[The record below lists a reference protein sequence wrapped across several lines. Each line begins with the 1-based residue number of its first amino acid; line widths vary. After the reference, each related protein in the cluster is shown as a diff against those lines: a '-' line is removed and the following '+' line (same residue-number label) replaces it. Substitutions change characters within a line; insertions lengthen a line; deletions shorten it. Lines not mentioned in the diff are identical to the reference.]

1 MGIEEDKIE
10 LLTKLVHEGYLK
22 TDKVIDAFREVRREL
37 FVPES
42 QSLFAYKDYP
52 LDIGRGQ
59 TISAPHMSAMMTEL
73 LRPAKK
79 DSVLEIGTGSGY
91 QACILSRLAGTVTTV
106 EIDPDLAL
114 AAQEN
119 LKKTGCGNARVVLGD
134 GSSGYPQLA
143 PYDRIIVTCAVP
155 EILASWKNQ
164 LKDGGILIAPVG
176 GFYRQELTVVRRRGS
191 EFTEEGHGACVF
203 VPLRSV

>member
-1 MGIEEDKIE
+1 MGMEEDREE
-10 LLTKLVHEGYLK
+10 LLAKLVAEGYLK
-22 TDKVIDAFREVRREL
+22 TGKVIDAFREVRREL

-42 QSLFAYKDYP
+42 QAMLAYRDYP

-73 LRPAKK
+73 LRLAKK
-79 DSVLEIGTGSGY
+79 DSVLEIGSGSGY
-91 QACILSRLAGTVTTV
+91 HACLLARLAGRVTTV

-119 LKKTGCGNARVVLGD
+119 LKKAGCSNARVVLGD
-134 GSSGYPQLA
+134 GSLGYPQLA
-143 PYDRIIVTCAVP
+143 PYDKIIVTCAVP
-155 EILASWKNQ
+155 EVFRAWKDQ
-164 LKDGGILIAPVG
+164 LMDGGILVAPVG

-191 EFTEEGHGACVF
+191 EFSEETHGGCVF
-203 VPLRSV
+203 VPLRSS